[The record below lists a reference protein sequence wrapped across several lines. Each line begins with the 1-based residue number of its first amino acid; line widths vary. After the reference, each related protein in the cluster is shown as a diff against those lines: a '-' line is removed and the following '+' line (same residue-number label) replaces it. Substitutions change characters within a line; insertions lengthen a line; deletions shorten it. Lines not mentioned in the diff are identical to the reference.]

1 MVSNSQNPLR
11 VYISCDVMFVET
23 PQISKH
29 VLIQIDEE
37 VPKSNE
43 VPIDVKGSNSK
54 VENLVAN
61 DNTGNGSIIKTTI
74 EDILIQL
81 CQSTRVKYAPTQVN
95 NLQYSMMFYLRQKVP
110 GEFKEPQNMVLIIKY
125 LVIYKKAMSRSDA
138 IYWKKACTEK
148 LEEFIRQNLFST
160 VPRLAGCKVVL

>member
-1 MVSNSQNPLR
+1 MVESYFIGLSQNRKGYMVSNSQNPLR

-95 NLQYSMMFYLRQKVP
+95 NL
-110 GEFKEPQNMVLIIKY
+110 
-125 LVIYKKAMSRSDA
+125 
-138 IYWKKACTEK
+138 
-148 LEEFIRQNLFST
+148 
-160 VPRLAGCKVVL
+160 